1 MGADASK
8 GLSNAWS
15 GVKTGLGAWFN
26 PSTRSMMLGQIAKRL
41 PTLHE
46 DIAKNANEVSPAL
59 GLTAKIA
66 SGLIKTIPTAKL
78 AESVLGNVANGS
90 IGGLIGNALD
100 VKRATPGTYTGQ
112 GMTKMDLASG
122 VAGELMKQEKKPDI
136 PEREQLYDNYSQ
148 PVKSG
153 RAVPESSR
161 PLRRKNRFDNS
172 IFVL

>member
-1 MGADASK
+1 MGATASK

-15 GVKTGLGAWFN
+15 GVKEGLGAWLN
-26 PSTRSMMLGQIAKRL
+26 PNSRAMILGQVAKRL

-90 IGGLIGNALD
+90 VGGLIGNAIE
-100 VKRATPGTYTGQ
+100 VKKATPGTYTGQ
-112 GMTKMDLASG
+112 GLAGSDLAIG
-122 VAGELMKQEKKPDI
+122 IGRELVRQEQKPDI
-136 PEREQLYDNYSQ
+136 PQREQLYDNYAQ
-148 PVKSG
+148 PVKS
-153 RAVPESSR
+153 VPESSR
-161 PLRRKNRFDNS
+161 EPRQSKRRSKLSDWS
-172 IFVL
+172 

>member
-1 MGADASK
+1 MGATASK

-15 GVKTGLGAWFN
+15 GVKEGLGAWLN
-26 PSTRSMMLGQIAKRL
+26 PNSRAMILGQVAKRL

-90 IGGLIGNALD
+90 VGGLIGNAIEA
-100 VKRATPGTYTGQ
+100 KRATPGTYTGQ
-112 GMTKMDLASG
+112 GLAGSDLAIG
-122 VAGELMKQEKKPDI
+122 VGKELVRQEQKPDI
-136 PEREQLYDNYSQ
+136 PQREQLYDNYAQ
-148 PVKSG
+148 PVKSE
-153 RAVPESSR
+153 RAVPVSSK
-161 PLRRKNRFDNS
+161 PSRRKNRFDNS
-172 IFVL
+172 IFAV